1 MEGMGSPPAP
11 LRVVRGSEVTPRR
24 QIALRIAGRI
34 HDGAYDSGRR
44 LPSVRALG
52 DRLDVHRDTVL
63 AAYRELEREGL
74 VRTVPGGGV
83 FVTPRVPPLPEL
95 LDPGAPG
102 LGLRMASLG
111 AALRLRRVLVLA
123 DELALGA
130 IVGRELEALL
140 GRARIRVRGATAG
153 PLPGLDFGWLPVR
166 VRVRAGGVAR
176 TGASNSGPTAPHEAA
191 LRQVPLPLG
200 PGEGLLA
207 RLAALRFPDVVGI
220 VSASAVVRDLVRES
234 VRAAGGPDVGVVA
247 AAPGDGR
254 ALRRVRARATLLL
267 TDASVRRTAR
277 PPPGPTRP
285 ARLPVRLVPPA
296 FGAELLDLF
305 GQEGT
310 QAGGGR

>member
-1 MEGMGSPPAP
+1 MEGTGSSPAP
-11 LRVVRGSEVTPRR
+11 LRVVRSSEVPPRR

-34 HDGAYDSGRR
+34 HDGAYDPGRR

-52 DRLDVHRDTVL
+52 ARLDVHRDTVL
-63 AAYRELEREGL
+63 AAYRDLEREGL

-95 LDPGAPG
+95 LDPRAPG

-123 DELALGA
+123 DEPALGA
-130 IVGRELEALL
+130 IVARELETLL
-140 GRARIRVRGATAG
+140 GRARIRVREATAG

-166 VRVRAGGVAR
+166 VRARAGGAVGP
-176 TGASNSGPTAPHEAA
+176 GASKVGWTVPHEAA
-191 LRQVPLPLG
+191 LRQVALPVG
-200 PGEGLLA
+200 PGERLLA
-207 RLAALRFPDVVGI
+207 KVAALRFPDVVGI

-234 VRAAGGPDVGVVA
+234 VRAAAGPDVGVVA

-254 ALRRVRARATLLL
+254 ALRRVRARATLVL
-267 TDASVRRTAR
+267 TDASVRRIARPCRGEAR
-277 PPPGPTRP
+277 PPWR
-285 ARLPVRLVPPA
+285 RVRLVPPA

-305 GQEGT
+305 GREGT